1 MWRAF
6 LVGGVSSNPPNLCY
20 FEPTIP
26 DFALIQKLDC
36 TRVRIQQVRVHFL
49 CFFLTSIRIRTC
61 ARARIRNFWEWRSE
75 ISSFRRSLQ
84 LVNRI
89 YEHWSTTSA
98 SATKVAPSAAVI
110 TIRLDGAKIYL
121 LRILYFFLVVA
132 FFFSFYLPS
141 NLPDSGTNP
150 IKKITLNIFSVT
162 WIKIAKRIEQM

>member
-1 MWRAF
+1 MWQAF

-26 DFALIQKLDC
+26 DFALIQKIDC

-110 TIRLDGAKIYL
+110 TIRLDGP
-121 LRILYFFLVVA
+121 LRFIFKNIV
-132 FFFSFYLPS
+132 FFFGIFFFRIFFNIS
-141 NLPDSGTNP
+141 
-150 IKKITLNIFSVT
+150 KKISKNQ
-162 WIKIAKRIEQM
+162 EQTKCKKLRNNRKGVS